1 MNLRF
6 FVSAAVAVS
15 AVIGIGTASAADLPA
30 RTYTKAPAVV
40 PPPVINWTGLYIG
53 VEGGGG
59 WGRDNWFY
67 PTPVTFT
74 NHNISGGVAGGVIGY
89 NWQAP
94 GTNWVFGVEG
104 NLDWA
109 HLSGSG
115 TCPTATFSC
124 YSNLDSL
131 FTATGRIGYAWSSA
145 LLYVKGGG
153 AWTRDNDRVYTIATG
168 ALFSSSNNDRSGYT
182 VGAGLEY
189 MFAPNW
195 SAKIEYDYAD
205 FGTSHMQ
212 LITPAGAIDTA
223 GGTDVRLSV
232 NTVKAGINYHFN
244 WASPVVAKY

>member
-1 MNLRF
+1 MTNLRF
-6 FVSAAVAVS
+6 FFSAAIAVG

-67 PTPVTFT
+67 PTPATFT

-124 YSNLDSL
+124 
-131 FTATGRIGYAWSSA
+131 
-145 LLYVKGGG
+145 
-153 AWTRDNDRVYTIATG
+153 
-168 ALFSSSNNDRSGYT
+168 
-182 VGAGLEY
+182 
-189 MFAPNW
+189 
-195 SAKIEYDYAD
+195 
-205 FGTSHMQ
+205 
-212 LITPAGAIDTA
+212 
-223 GGTDVRLSV
+223 
-232 NTVKAGINYHFN
+232 
-244 WASPVVAKY
+244 